1 MMKTEETLIR
11 VLQKQFIL
19 KIDDTYGS
27 KAIDEFKFCVSQ
39 LKKLYK
45 VIDISQYESIMAF
58 VGNYAE
64 YRTSC
69 KTMAMDNIHSVLTK
83 RLIVEFVDENTLN
96 VVQDD
101 HFDAMVLSEK
111 TFVYRWTA
119 NEKQTDQFYIKGE
132 LNAFSDEETP
142 SEGSFFAVRTYND
155 LDEALINYR
164 DNVALPCKGKY
175 LSESMNEARLFFYPA
190 PEEKLQKALEEY
202 LSYRLRH
209 CTVKREHNVDESHP
223 VDIIVTWQGTSHI
236 ALIEIKWIG
245 KSLNDKGEISG
256 DYSDGRANKG
266 AAQLVNYIDNN
277 GDSYPHHVTVG
288 YLAVFDLR
296 RKDNKDPRAVK
307 ISRDNANYYKE
318 REISYNPQYETLRT
332 DFKKPYRFF
341 IKVSNNVYQ
350 D

>member
-1 MMKTEETLIR
+1 MKNEETLIR

-45 VIDISQYESIMAF
+45 AIDISQYESIIAF

-64 YRTSC
+64 YQTSS

-83 RLIVEFVDENTLN
+83 RLIVEFVDEDTLN

-101 HFDAMVLSEK
+101 HFDATVLSVK

-119 NEKQTDQFYIKGE
+119 NEKQADQFYIKGV
-132 LNAFSDEETP
+132 LQAFSDEETP

-164 DNVALPCKGKY
+164 DNVALPCKSKY
-175 LSESMNEARLFFYPA
+175 LSESMNETRLFFYPA
-190 PEEKLQKALEEY
+190 PEENLQKALEEY

-236 ALIEIKWIG
+236 ALIEIKWVG
-245 KSLNDKGEISG
+245 KSLNNKGEISVEH
-256 DYSDGRANKG
+256 SDGRANKG

-296 RKDNKDPRAVK
+296 RKENNDPCAEK
-307 ISRDNANYYKE
+307 ISRANANYYKE
-318 REISYNPQYETLRT
+318 REISYNPRYETLRT

-341 IKVSNNVYQ
+341 IKVSNNAYQ

>member
-1 MMKTEETLIR
+1 MKTEETLIR

-27 KAIDEFKFCVSQ
+27 EAIDEFKFCVSQ

-45 VIDISQYESIMAF
+45 AIDISQYESIMAF

-64 YRTSC
+64 YQTSC
-69 KTMAMDNIHSVLTK
+69 KTMAMDNIHSVSTK
-83 RLIVEFVDENTLN
+83 RLIVEFVGEDTLN

-101 HFDAMVLSEK
+101 HFDAAVLSGK

-119 NEKQTDQFYIKGE
+119 NEKQADQFYIKGV
-132 LNAFSDEETP
+132 LHAFSDEETP

-190 PEEKLQKALEEY
+190 PEENLQKALEEY

-245 KSLNDKGEISG
+245 KSLNDKGEISV

-296 RKDNKDPRAVK
+296 RKENNDPCADK
-307 ISRDNANYYKE
+307 ISRENANYYKE

-341 IKVSNNVYQ
+341 IKVSNDAYQ

>member
-1 MMKTEETLIR
+1 MKTEETLIR

-27 KAIDEFKFCVSQ
+27 EAIDDFKFCVSQ

-45 VIDISQYESIMAF
+45 AIDISQYESIMAY
-58 VGNYAE
+58 VGNFAE
-64 YRTSC
+64 YQDSC
-69 KTMAMDNIHSVLTK
+69 KTMEMDNIHSVSTK
-83 RLIVEFVDENTLN
+83 RLVVRFVDEDTLN

-101 HFDAMVLSEK
+101 HFDAMALSGK
-111 TFVYRWTA
+111 TFVYRWRA
-119 NEKQTDQFYIKGE
+119 NEKQADQFYIKGT
-132 LNAFSDEETP
+132 LHAFSDEETP

-164 DNVALPCKGKY
+164 DNVALSCKGKC

-190 PEEKLQKALEEY
+190 PEENLQKALEEY
-202 LSYRLRH
+202 LSIRLRH
-209 CTVKREHNVDESHP
+209 CTVKREHIVDDSHP

-245 KSLNDKGEISG
+245 KSLNDKGEIG
-256 DYSDGRANKG
+256 VPYADGRANSG

-277 GDSYPHHVTVG
+277 GDTYPHYVTVG

-296 RKDNKDPRAVK
+296 RKENNDPHAVK
-307 ISRDNANYYKE
+307 ISRENANYYKE

-341 IKVSNNVYQ
+341 IKVSNDAYQ